1 MFDLPSLACNIS
13 DLTTRSAT
21 EKSSSSTENQLKP
34 PPPNYITSPTDPVAP
49 SPVAS
54 DVTNFEDVDEEVEE
68 EEAERTSA
76 ADFAANFNAAQ
87 RPSVTSPL
95 REALAQLGAT
105 PLRV

>member
-1 MFDLPSLACNIS
+1 MICNIS
-13 DLTTRSAT
+13 NLNRSAT
-21 EKSSSSTENQLKP
+21 EKSNPTSENQLKP
-34 PPPNYITSPTDPVAP
+34 PPANYITSPQDPVAP

-68 EEAERTSA
+68 EGTERGSVA
-76 ADFAANFNAAQ
+76 GFAAAFNEER

-95 REALAQLGAT
+95 KESLQHIAT

>member
-1 MFDLPSLACNIS
+1 VS
-13 DLTTRSAT
+13 DLTRSGT
-21 EKSSSSTENQLKP
+21 DKSNTASDNQLKP
-34 PPPNYITSPTDPVAP
+34 PPANYITSPQDPVAP

-68 EEAERTSA
+68 EGTERGSVAE
-76 ADFAANFNAAQ
+76 FAAAFNAQQ

-95 REALAQLGAT
+95 KEGLQNITT